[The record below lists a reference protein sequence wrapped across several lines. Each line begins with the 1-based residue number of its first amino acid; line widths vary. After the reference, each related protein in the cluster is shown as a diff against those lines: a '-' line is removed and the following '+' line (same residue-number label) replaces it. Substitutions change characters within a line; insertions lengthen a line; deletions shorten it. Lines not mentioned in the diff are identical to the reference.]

1 MNPQE
6 IKCKTCGETLSYDP
20 MGTAKEI
27 TCPKCNEINPIPA
40 VELSPA
46 TANAEPSNIENTKSA
61 APEGKKEDNLAAY
74 MENNRQE
81 FIPGTKDAISYAS
94 HIFDILTQ
102 KGHRLLGVYL
112 VINTLFAAFVLSWFV
127 GHLVHGGFALLIGVI
142 LYLVFL
148 FAMLSPMGENYL
160 RFSNGCG
167 KIKRHEDLSLLTP
180 IFTTVLTKAR
190 ELDPSIPE
198 DIQLFIN
205 SSKDPNA
212 FALGRKTI
220 CVTRGI
226 LDPQNA
232 SQTELEAVLAHEFG
246 HIAHKDTDV
255 LILLTAGNI
264 IVDLFFKF
272 LRFLVLIFSWISA
285 VLMGAAGA
293 AMNNSADAMG
303 GLGYGIGRLFGF
315 ILEKLIGLWYWF
327 SDVCVMRAS
336 RKDEFKADEFSFN
349 CGYGNELCSF
359 LDRLE
364 KRSHADEDPGP
375 TDFFSFLRASHPPV
389 DERITH
395 MQEMGATYYDENR

>member
-27 TCPKCNEINPIPA
+27 TCPKCNEINPIPS
-40 VELSPA
+40 VELKPA
-46 TANAEPSNIENTKSA
+46 EDAALTKVENTEIEPAK
-61 APEGKKEDNLAAY
+61 EKKEI
-74 MENNRQE
+74 
-81 FIPGTKDAISYAS
+81 IPGTKDAISYAS

-112 VINTLFAAFVLSWFV
+112 VINMLFAASVLAYFIR
-127 GHLVHGGFALLIGVI
+127 GLVPHFALLVGLV
-142 LYLVFL
+142 LYAIFL

-167 KIKRHEDLSLLTP
+167 KIKRREDLSQLTP
-180 IFTTVLTKAR
+180 IFTTVLSKAR

-205 SSKDPNA
+205 PSKDPNA
-212 FALGRKTI
+212 FALGRKTV

-232 SQTELEAVLAHEFG
+232 SQAELEAVLAHEFG

-272 LRFLVLIFSWISA
+272 LRFIVLVLSWVSA

-364 KRSHADEDPGP
+364 KRSHADEDQGP
-375 TDFFSFLRASHPPV
+375 TDFFAFLRASHPPV

-395 MQEMGATYYDENR
+395 MQEMGATYYDESR